1 MDKKEE
7 LKSLLKSLTDGECKE
22 LMSDPEILNL
32 LHLLKEK
39 RNLSV

>member
-7 LKSLLKSLTDGECKE
+7 LKMLLNSMTDEECKE
-22 LMSDPEILNL
+22 LMSDPEVLNL

-39 RNLSV
+39 RNLTV